1 MMDPRKTQRRDPLA
15 LLLSTKQPRQ
25 AVLNA
30 QYHVDFVRASD
41 SPAMPLSLTFLER
54 FETISKIQAAFGLA
68 DAALSPSNAQH
79 QATNIEQTTF
89 DNSDNLQDYQS
100 RIDALIRDLS
110 LKSSTHER
118 PAETP
123 EEPTVLPL
131 GGVNIGRYTN
141 AVHHN
146 DGLFSEV
153 YKAVAQPDCGII
165 LKTRGYEKHPCL
177 VALKV
182 TNLSATEPPHD
193 SVREVR
199 LLERARHQFV
209 VELVESFQQAG
220 GRLVLVFPFMPYTL
234 DDQLRKGKL
243 QLKDQKVILSQL
255 MQGLGYIHSCG
266 IIHRDI
272 KPSNILLKSPSGP
285 AYISDFG
292 IAWSADDPSSEPAKE
307 KIMDVGTTSY
317 RPPEL
322 MFGNRWYDASLD
334 MWATGCVVA
343 QVVSLGP
350 QTLFDS
356 GDLGSDLA
364 LIKSIFSTL
373 GTPDTESW
381 PEAKSLPDWGKM
393 AFVQYP
399 SKDWKDVLPGASAD
413 AVELVQKL
421 IVYESGNRLKANQW
435 QMQSFF
441 GEEPSS

>member
-1 MMDPRKTQRRDPLA
+1 
-15 LLLSTKQPRQ
+15 
-25 AVLNA
+25 
-30 QYHVDFVRASD
+30 
-41 SPAMPLSLTFLER
+41 MPLSLTFLER

-68 DAALSPSNAQH
+68 DAALSPSDVQH
-79 QATNIEQTTF
+79 QATNLEQTTY
-89 DNSDNLQDYQS
+89 DNSDNVQDYQS
-100 RIDALIRDLS
+100 RIDAVIRDLS
-110 LKSSTHER
+110 LKPSTHER
-118 PAETP
+118 LAETS
-123 EEPTVLPL
+123 EEPLVLPL

-153 YKAVAQPDCGII
+153 YKAVAQSGCGFIA
-165 LKTRGYEKHPCL
+165 KTNGYEKHPCL

-182 TNLSATEPPHD
+182 TNPSATEPPHD

-243 QLKDQKVILSQL
+243 QLKDQKVVLSQL
-255 MQGLGYIHSCG
+255 MQGLEYIHSCG

-272 KPSNILLKSPSGP
+272 KPSNILLRSPSGP

-322 MFGNRWYDASLD
+322 MFGNHWYDASLD

-373 GTPDTESW
+373 GTPDTENW

-421 IVYESGNRLKANQW
+421 VVYESGNRMKADQW